1 MNNYVSLSKLI
12 SLKGKRALVTGAA
25 AGIGRAIAYRFA
37 EAGADMILV
46 DINEEGLY
54 TLKDELLKF
63 GVEVLTFVVDLSKKE
78 NIVSLW
84 NEIRGKEPDI
94 LINNAGI
101 YVFRDFLEIDEK
113 FLEKTMSVNLYS
125 AFWMCQ
131 EMIKRRS
138 DAGGII
144 INVGSI
150 EAILPF
156 AKGLVHYDIS
166 KIGVIGLTRAL
177 AKEYASKGFRVN
189 AVIPGG
195 IETESVKKLKKEAAL
210 KMNVDLMK
218 VGIEFKQR
226 LPMKRFGTPD
236 EVARVVLFLA
246 SDLSSYVNG
255 ALIPVDGGFLSA

>member
-1 MNNYVSLSKLI
+1 
-12 SLKGKRALVTGAA
+12 
-25 AGIGRAIAYRFA
+25 
-37 EAGADMILV
+37 MILV

-54 TLKDELLKF
+54 TLKDELSKF

-131 EMIKRRS
+131 EMIKRR
-138 DAGGII
+138 DDTGGII